1 MKRTEGHPVSIDSG
15 SDEDTLLLRAFLAG
29 NDHAYTSIY
38 NKYADAL
45 YGYGMGL
52 GFEQETLK
60 DAIQDVF
67 YVLYTQKK
75 QLSGVKN
82 LKYYLFKMLKNRLL
96 DIYKSAVNTKEINS
110 SEMNFTLK
118 TTILDELIEEEDFI
132 ILQNKIN
139 KLLETLTSRQ
149 KEAVYLRFIQELE
162 YEEIGTLLDMT
173 PQAARKLIF
182 RAIKRMREEK
192 VPLHIFL
199 MLFY

>member
-118 TTILDELIEEEDFI
+118 TTILDDLIEEEDFI

>member
-1 MKRTEGHPVSIDSG
+1 MKRTEGHPASIDSG